1 MPRYDVYPAPEAA
14 GYLLDVQA
22 DLLYGLNTRVV
33 VPLLPE
39 DSAPRPARI
48 LNPVFEIGGT
58 GHVMATQFLS
68 AVPASILRN
77 AVGSLRDRSDAVT
90 RALDMVFHGF

>member
-1 MPRYDVYPAPEAA
+1 M
-14 GYLLDVQA
+14 QT
-22 DLLYGLNTRVV
+22 DLLYGLHTRVV

-39 DSAPRPARI
+39 ENAPRPART
-48 LNPVFEIGGT
+48 LNPVFEIAGT

-68 AVPASILRN
+68 AVPASILRT
-77 AVGSLRDRSDAVT
+77 AVGNLRDHSDDVT

>member
-1 MPRYDVYPAPEAA
+1 
-14 GYLLDVQA
+14 
-22 DLLYGLNTRVV
+22 
-33 VPLLPE
+33 
-39 DSAPRPARI
+39 
-48 LNPVFEIGGT
+48 
-58 GHVMATQFLS
+58 MATQFLS